1 MVVQYTF
8 VRPVVAI
15 GLTWDGYSDAQ
26 SVLDLGAL
34 NAGQNALTACVT
46 VTIPALAKAATL
58 ASAVTVTALSHDSQD
73 VATDGVTAQIQPN
86 DPRCPNGD
94 YALRMT
100 LPASLDAATYRADLV
115 LTTSDPKVQVL
126 PQPVHVQFT
135 TAQLQAELAFVQA
148 VAGTTI
154 PTYRVA
160 GAPAGWLYDSV
171 KTDITVPYT
180 VTITGATSMPL
191 LDRPRYKTIVAVQ
204 NQSDFNGFVTVQP
217 YWEGSIPKQQA
228 ANVYSG
234 AMVLSNVPRYSWDGG
249 AYDVVVRFDD
259 PRIVSAK
266 QIAFRVQTIAYGNL
280 VIWIVVAVV
289 LVMGVASWRSTQ
301 TKKREAQTPT
311 PATQ

>member
-1 MVVQYTF
+1 
-8 VRPVVAI
+8 
-15 GLTWDGYSDAQ
+15 
-26 SVLDLGAL
+26 
-34 NAGQNALTACVT
+34 
-46 VTIPALAKAATL
+46 
-58 ASAVTVTALSHDSQD
+58 
-73 VATDGVTAQIQPN
+73 
-86 DPRCPNGD
+86 
-94 YALRMT
+94 MT

-234 AMVLSNVPRYSWDGG
+234 AMVLTNVPRYSWDGG